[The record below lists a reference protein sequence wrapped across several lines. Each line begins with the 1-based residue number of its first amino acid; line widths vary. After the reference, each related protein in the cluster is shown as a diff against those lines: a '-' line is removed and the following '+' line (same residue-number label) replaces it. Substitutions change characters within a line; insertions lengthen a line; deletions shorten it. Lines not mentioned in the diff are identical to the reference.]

1 MSLLCEFIVKRQVQD
16 GTQLRVTRRQANYML
31 EYAVC
36 SSVESRWLIDYLIC
50 ECKSTWVDWCA
61 CVAARAGK
69 VDTFSYLVRTH
80 GASITQGVIGCCM
93 SRNRGV
99 ATLDEIVREFDL
111 SDQDLQSISVDDG
124 QSLLHLA
131 VTELN
136 PEMIRHLV
144 DTYNFDVYELDASE
158 NTPLELLLDIKEYA
172 EAAVEIF
179 SDKEEEDFQHCRE
192 VLELIQ
198 SNQHVLTE

>member
-1 MSLLCEFIVKRQVQD
+1 
-16 GTQLRVTRRQANYML
+16 
-31 EYAVC
+31 
-36 SSVESRWLIDYLIC
+36 
-50 ECKSTWVDWCA
+50 
-61 CVAARAGK
+61 
-69 VDTFSYLVRTH
+69 
-80 GASITQGVIGCCM
+80 M

-99 ATLDEIVREFDL
+99 ATLDEIVRVFDL

-144 DTYNFDVYELDASE
+144 DTYNFDVYELDAS
-158 NTPLELLLDIKEYA
+158 IKEYA
-172 EAAVEIF
+172 EAAFEIF
-179 SDKEEEDFQHCRE
+179 SDKEEEDFQQCRE